1 MTLDNLGYPLRAFW
15 FSCSKRLK
23 RIIWLSNVSTLSVSG
38 EGYSRTASFTL
49 SWISTVLFLNLLVK
63 DIDMKKKKIKKK
75 RKRKK
80 KEIPRKRH
88 Q

>member
-38 EGYSRTASFTL
+38 EGYTRSGVVHTKLDIYGFIPESL
-49 SWISTVLFLNLLVK
+49 SK
-63 DIDMKKKKIKKK
+63 RYRYDIKKIKKK

-80 KEIPRKRH
+80 K
-88 Q
+88 